1 MADTTFHYSALV
13 KRAITGLIFGA
24 IAGAIE
30 LWFFKHDLAHFLAAV
45 VVGPLY
51 MVSLVVF
58 VDRLRPSGGKVLLGS
73 VLGVCAAIVWWAIAV
88 QATDQFV
95 LAAVAGGCFGAAY
108 VWSESRKR
116 A

>member
-1 MADTTFHYSALV
+1 MLV
-13 KRAITGLIFGA
+13 KKTITGLILGA

-30 LWFFKHDLAHFLAAV
+30 LWILNHDLAHFLAAV
-45 VVGPLY
+45 VAGPLY
-51 MVSLVVF
+51 MALLVVL
-58 VDRLRPSGGKVLLGS
+58 VERLRPAGGKVLLGS
-73 VLGVCAAIVWWAIAV
+73 VSGVVAAIVWWAIAV

-116 A
+116 P